1 MKNIMTYSKGVT
13 IWWISYEIL

>member
-1 MKNIMTYSKGVT
+1 MKNIMTYSKGVP